1 MKETNLSISL
11 KEVYE
16 TTEAQ
21 SAANQATIA
30 GCIYLAATLSAELNY
45 INDLA
50 DSGQQ
55 DESDERLAQFNVQ
68 LSFKNAKVDIPLNMD
83 TYDYLLSFLQKAAE
97 DADIY
102 R

>member
-1 MKETNLSISL
+1 MKETNLSVSL

-21 SAANQATIA
+21 SVASQATIA
-30 GCIYLAATLSAELNY
+30 GCIYLAATLDAELSY

-83 TYDYLLSFLQKAAE
+83 TYNYLLSFLQKAAE